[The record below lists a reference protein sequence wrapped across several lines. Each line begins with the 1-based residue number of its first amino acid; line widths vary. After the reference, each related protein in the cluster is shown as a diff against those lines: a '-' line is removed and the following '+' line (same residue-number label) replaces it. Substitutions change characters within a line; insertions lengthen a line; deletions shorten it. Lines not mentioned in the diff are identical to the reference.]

1 MVDKEGREA
10 ELLELQKAEEA
21 HRELLLRD
29 RDERNKIAKDLHSLR
44 RCGGGACRLEDAE
57 VARGLS
63 RKQVIVRERLPVARR
78 EKHSH
83 CSHYPLISFRLQGRG
98 VKACAHSLGGVN
110 ILLNGFSDLA
120 TRTPQTR

>member
-44 RCGGGACRLEDAE
+44 RCGGGACR
-57 VARGLS
+57 
-63 RKQVIVRERLPVARR
+63 
-78 EKHSH
+78 
-83 CSHYPLISFRLQGRG
+83 
-98 VKACAHSLGGVN
+98 
-110 ILLNGFSDLA
+110 
-120 TRTPQTR
+120 